1 MGGAGRGEWEEWKLE
16 PNKTPHTALGAARP
30 CAATSTQ
37 VVAPVPTTM
46 LAKVLLILLGTSIIL
61 PSR

>member
-1 MGGAGRGEWEEWKLE
+1 ME
-16 PNKTPHTALGAARP
+16 PNKTLHTARGAARP
-30 CAATSTQ
+30 CAATSAQ

-46 LAKVLLILLGTSIIL
+46 LTKVLLILLGMSIVL